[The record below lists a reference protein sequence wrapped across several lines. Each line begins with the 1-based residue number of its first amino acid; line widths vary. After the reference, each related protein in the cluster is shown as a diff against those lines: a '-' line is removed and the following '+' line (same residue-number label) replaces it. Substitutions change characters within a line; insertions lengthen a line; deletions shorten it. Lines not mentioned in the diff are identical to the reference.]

1 MQQEFVEFNQLNWN
15 THNDLTRLRVDLEWM
30 MQNYAK
36 MESNLEQQGIITS
49 LEHTCQDFKEQ

>member
-36 MESNLEQQGIITS
+36 MESNLEQHVETIGSEERLHIQST
-49 LEHTCQDFKEQ
+49 

>member
-15 THNDLTRLRVDLEWM
+15 THNDLTHLRVDLEWM

-49 LEHTCQDFKEQ
+49 